1 MNEIVEAIMAEV
13 RRLPGVEE
21 TRSRWGDVPAFRIDG
36 REFFH
41 AGSDGLLDIRLTRSL
56 IRELD
61 DERLLYR
68 PGSSDWI
75 WLKVES
81 RDDIPFAL
89 ELAQRALEANAAA

>member
-1 MNEIVEAIMAEV
+1 MSGVVDEIVSEV

-21 TRSRWGDVPAFRIDG
+21 TRSRWGAVPAFRIDG

-41 AGSDGLLDIRLTRSL
+41 AGRDAVLDIRLTRRL

-61 DERLLYR
+61 DDRLVYR
-68 PGSSDWI
+68 PGSSDWV
-75 WLKVES
+75 WLRVES

-89 ELAQRALEANAAA
+89 ELVRRALAANARV